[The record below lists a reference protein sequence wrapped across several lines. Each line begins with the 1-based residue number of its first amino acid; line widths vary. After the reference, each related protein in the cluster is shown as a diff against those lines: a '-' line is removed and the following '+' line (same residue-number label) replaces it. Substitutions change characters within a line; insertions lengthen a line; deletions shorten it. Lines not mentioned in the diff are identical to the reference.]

1 MSDTNE
7 TSPVWRQ
14 ALNDSSHPLYSAA
27 WTIFSPDMNV
37 DVADKRLVDHKER
50 VIPFLMD
57 ILDAPELLDE
67 TALGSGHAPINAVS
81 LLGRWKVI
89 EAVPR
94 LLTIVEKQDFEDLVW
109 DRATTALEAMGP
121 EVIDPVLHAAAQTTD
136 MELHRT
142 FASVLSQAGKGDP
155 RVFEYI
161 KTLFSQQKDEVD
173 IELLAE
179 DLLACNAEA
188 GSALLEEQ
196 LKQARFSKKLR
207 KKLRRTIDDA
217 RKGDF

>member
-14 ALNDSSHPLYSAA
+14 ALNDSNHPLYSAA
-27 WTIFSPDMNV
+27 WTIFSPDMNL
-37 DVADKRLVDHKER
+37 DAADKRLADHKER
-50 VIPFLMD
+50 VIPFLID
-57 ILDAPELLDE
+57 ILDTPQLSEE
-67 TALGSGHAPINAVS
+67 TALGGGHAPINAVS
-81 LLGRWKVI
+81 LLGRWKVV

-94 LLTIVEKQDFEDLVW
+94 LLAIVEEQDFEDLIW

-121 EVIDPVLHAAAQTTD
+121 EAIDPVLQAAAQTTD
-136 MELHRT
+136 TELRTT

-155 RVFEYI
+155 RAFEYI
-161 KTLFSQQKDEVD
+161 KAEFAQQKDELD
-173 IELLAE
+173 IEVLAE
-179 DLLACNAEA
+179 DLLMCNAEA

-196 LKQARFSKKLR
+196 LKQAKFSKKLR